1 MFKLVCWTASID
13 VACWFPGCWL
23 LLFTTTHAYT
33 VHPSTLTSRSCWI
46 SLHSPNHSSKHPTPG
61 IPARQPPLISTLH
74 PSRMAQSSPAVS
86 PQDLAAGYAA
96 LAAAY
101 AQAAAEEEAEGE
113 VPNRF
118 GGRWWWFG
126 MMEYFFG
133 EGKNMAQKKMAKS
146 APSMAPSVDGC
157 SQFSVTDCSKWY
169 I

>member
-1 MFKLVCWTASID
+1 MLI
-13 VACWFPGCWL
+13 CWL
-23 LLFTTTHAYT
+23 LALSIYNISCIYC

-46 SLHSPNHSSKHPTPG
+46 PLHSPNHSFRYPTPG
-61 IPARQPPLISTLH
+61 IPTRQPPLIST
-74 PSRMAQSSPAVS
+74 RMAQSSPAVS

-133 EGKNMAQKKMAKS
+133 EGEKMAQKKWQKVHLHARIGGLLFS
-146 APSMAPSVDGC
+146 I
-157 SQFSVTDCSKWY
+157 SVTDWSKFQWLIY
-169 I
+169 LECWDRRGGASR